1 MEAFE
6 IYLLKSASLLSLLYI
21 AYWFTIRNGSYYT
34 WNRVFLLISLLSS
47 FLFPLINFLPQNITT
62 NSYSIL
68 LEPLVVNPNF
78 IPSRSANTSNTF
90 SILTIIYIGGVT
102 YFCLRFLSN
111 IVRIYFLYFRFPKHK
126 FNKFK
131 AVVLDNDQATF
142 TFFNLLFI
150 SRSDYESGNIDEI
163 IVHEKAHRDEY
174 HSFDIILLEIMTI
187 FQWFNPFIW
196 LFRLSMK
203 SEHEFIAD
211 NKVLKEGFDKLKY
224 QKLLFEKALGITSL
238 SLTNNFN
245 YSLLKKRIRVMARK
259 NNNSVLKIKYLLSM
273 PIMLLILILFAV
285 NLNSFGQKDKVYTEI
300 DIMAEYKDGGIIGM
314 RKFVQKN
321 IFYPKSAIKD
331 NISAI
336 IYVQFDID
344 EKGNVKNVK
353 INHSTNRTNEIDEVV
368 VTTLRTKT
376 SSKTT
381 SKSLA
386 VLEAEAIRLISL
398 LEGFTPAQKDG
409 RNVKSQYTFPIN
421 FHLAETAD

>member
-21 AYWFTIRNGSYYT
+21 AYWFTIRNGSYYS
-34 WNRVFLLISLLSS
+34 WNRVFLLLSLVLS
-47 FLFPLINFLPQNITT
+47 FLFPVLNFFPQNIAS
-62 NSYSIL
+62 NSYSFI

-78 IPSRSANTSNTF
+78 IPARSLSTSNTL
-90 SILTIIYIGGVT
+90 SILTIIYIGGAT

-111 IVRIYFLYFRFPKHK
+111 IARIYFLYFRFPKYK
-126 FNKFK
+126 FNEFK
-131 AVVLDNDQATF
+131 AVILDNDQAPF

-150 SRSDYESGNIDEI
+150 SRSDYESGNTDEI

-187 FQWFNPFIW
+187 IQWFNPFIW
-196 LFRLSMK
+196 LFRLSLK

-224 QKLLFEKALGITSL
+224 QKLLFEKTLGITSL
-238 SLTNNFN
+238 NLTNNFN
-245 YSLLKKRIRVMARK
+245 YSLLKKRLKMMTK
-259 NNNSVLKIKYLLSM
+259 KSNSIVKIKYLLSM
-273 PIMLLILILFAV
+273 PTMLLIMILFAV
-285 NLNSFGQKDKVYTEI
+285 NLNSYGQDKIYTEV
-300 DIMAEYKDGGIIGM
+300 DVMAEYKEGGILGM
-314 RKFVQKN
+314 RTFVQKN
-321 IFYPKSAIKD
+321 VFYPKSAIKD

-344 EKGNVKNVK
+344 EKGNVTNVK
-353 INHSTNRTNEIDEVV
+353 INRSDTRNNEIDEVI
-368 VTTLRTKT
+368 VTTSKPKT
-376 SSKTT
+376 SSETT

-398 LEGFTPAQKDG
+398 LKGFTPAQKDG
-409 RNVKSQYTFPIN
+409 KNVKSQFTFPIN
-421 FHLAETAD
+421 FQIAETEG

>member
-21 AYWFTIRNGSYYT
+21 AYWFTIRNGSYYS
-34 WNRVFLLISLLSS
+34 WNRVFLMLSLVIS
-47 FLFPLINFLPQNITT
+47 FLLPLLNFLPQNIAS
-62 NSYSIL
+62 NSYSFI

-78 IPSRSANTSNTF
+78 IPAKSLSTSNTL
-90 SILTIIYIGGVT
+90 SILTIIYIGGAT

-111 IVRIYFLYFRFPKHK
+111 IARIYYLYFRFPKYQ
-126 FNKFK
+126 FNEFK
-131 AVVLDNDQATF
+131 AVILDNDQAPF

-150 SRSDYESGNIDEI
+150 SRSDYESGNTDEI

-187 FQWFNPFIW
+187 IQWFNPFVW
-196 LFRLSMK
+196 LFRLSLK

-224 QKLLFEKALGITSL
+224 QKLLFEKTLGITTL
-238 SLTNNFN
+238 NLTNNFN
-245 YSLLKKRIRVMARK
+245 YSLLKKRLKMMTTNK
-259 NNNSVLKIKYLLSM
+259 TNSIVKIKYLLSM
-273 PIMLLILILFAV
+273 PTMLLIMMLFAV
-285 NLNSFGQKDKVYTEI
+285 NLNSFGQDKIYTEV
-300 DIMAEYKDGGIIGM
+300 DVMAEYNDGGITGM
-314 RKFVQKN
+314 RKFVQQN
-321 IFYPKSAIKD
+321 VFYPKSAIKD

-344 EKGNVKNVK
+344 EKGNVTNVK
-353 INHSTNRTNEIDEVV
+353 INHSDIRNNEIDEVV
-368 VTTLRTKT
+368 VTTFKPKT
-376 SSKTT
+376 NSVTT

-409 RNVKSQYTFPIN
+409 KNVKSQFTFPIN
-421 FHLAETAD
+421 FHIAETEG

>member
-421 FHLAETAD
+421 FHLAETTD

>member
-21 AYWFTIRNGSYYT
+21 AYWSTIRNGSYYT

-259 NNNSVLKIKYLLSM
+259 NNNSVVKIKYLLSM

-368 VTTLRTKT
+368 VTTFRTKT